1 MDNMTVSECMLKGLC
16 SKAEDAVD
24 QVIDWSKKN
33 LFQMNGDKT
42 KEVTITLN
50 HNSSHL
56 PRALIDGLP
65 IESVDKTKL
74 LGVTIN
80 KSITWKH
87 PVGELAKKASCK
99 LYFLVQLK
107 RAQILL
113 KDLVA
118 YYCACIRLSLDYA
131 SLSSMRFPNTFN

>member
-1 MDNMTVSECMLKGLC
+1 M
-16 SKAEDAVD
+16 
-24 QVIDWSKKN
+24 
-33 LFQMNGDKT
+33 
-42 KEVTITLN
+42 
-50 HNSSHL
+50 
-56 PRALIDGLP
+56 
-65 IESVDKTKL
+65 

-80 KSITWKH
+80 KSSSTWNH

-113 KDLVA
+113 KDLVV

-131 SLSSMRFPNTFN
+131 CFSSMRFPNTFN